1 MQITACLCLCTNY
14 KEIALCRVGL
24 IPSLMP
30 WDALLILS
38 ASLHMKQTRF
48 VFILMTFV
56 SVLFKGVKEDHKGQF
71 WDTLWEGMS
80 LYTQLLILNPQRAK
94 CCQDLGIVSSL
105 LARGN
110 LNLNLN
116 GYNKYLMVQ

>member
-1 MQITACLCLCTNY
+1 M
-14 KEIALCRVGL
+14 
-24 IPSLMP
+24 
-30 WDALLILS
+30 
-38 ASLHMKQTRF
+38 
-48 VFILMTFV
+48 LMTFQ
-56 SVLFKGVKEDHKGQF
+56 SVLFKGVKEDHKGQC

-116 GYNKYLMVQ
+116 GYNKYLMVQQLGKKQKADLPKERVRGSWEKKEVVGDLLDDTEVKD